1 MNDDAH
7 LVETQLASEITF
19 KGKLLEV
26 RSDKVKLPN
35 GGTGTREYIV
45 HPGAVLVVP
54 VLPDGRLVLERQFRY
69 PVRRVML
76 EFPAGKLDDGEPPLA
91 CAKRE
96 LAEEAGY
103 AAGAWKELGTIH
115 PEIGYS
121 TEFIELYE
129 ATDLTHV
136 GQRLDEGEF
145 LDVVAMSESELL
157 ATYDCGGFTDGKSVA
172 ALFAWR
178 RSRGR

>member
-1 MNDDAH
+1 MAGDEH
-7 LVETQLASEITF
+7 LVETTLASEQVF
-19 KGKLLEV
+19 LGRFLDV
-26 RSDKVKLPN
+26 RRDRVALPD
-35 GGTGTREYIV
+35 GRTTTREYIV
-45 HPGAVLVVP
+45 HPGAVMVIAVAD
-54 VLPDGRLVLERQFRY
+54 DGRLVVERQYRH
-69 PVRRVML
+69 PMGRVML